1 MNKLLT
7 YLQALLSRFVGKN
20 STDTQFVGDLDWSR
34 AVTVQSSFVKG
45 SLDWTFTY
53 IPAES
58 GVCFFS
64 VTDIVQG
71 LYISKS
77 NNGLI
82 FSCLNTTIIWP
93 TVTSVVAKATAINF
107 GIRADTLP
115 THTITFV
122 PFMRAS

>member
-1 MNKLLT
+1 MLKT
-7 YLQALLSRFVGKN
+7 YLQALLARFIGKN

-64 VTDIVQG
+64 VKEPVEG
-71 LYISKS
+71 LYISKR

-82 FSCLNTTIIWP
+82 LFCLNSTTIWP
-93 TVTSVVAKATAINF
+93 TITSVVAKATEIDFN
-107 GIRADTLP
+107 IRNDTLP
-115 THTITFV
+115 AHTITFV

>member
-1 MNKLLT
+1 MASFKT
-7 YLQALLSRFVGKN
+7 YLQALLARFVRKN

-34 AVTVQSSFVKG
+34 AVTVQSNFVKG
-45 SLDWTFTY
+45 SLDWAFTY

-64 VTDIVQG
+64 VRETVEG
-71 LYISKS
+71 LYISKT

-82 FSCLNTTIIWP
+82 LSCLNSTLIWP
-93 TVTSVVAKATAINF
+93 TVTSVVAKATAIDF
-107 GIRADTLP
+107 CIRKDTLP
-115 THTITFV
+115 AHTITFV

>member
-1 MNKLLT
+1 MLKT

-34 AVTVQSSFVKG
+34 AVTVQGSFVKVE
-45 SLDWTFTY
+45 LDWVSTY
-53 IPAES
+53 TPAES

-64 VTDIVQG
+64 VNYGVEG

-77 NNGLI
+77 NDGLI
-82 FSCLNTTIIWP
+82 LSCLSSTLIWP
-93 TVTSVVAKATAINF
+93 TVTTVVAKATTIIF
-107 GIRADTLP
+107 GLRNDTLP